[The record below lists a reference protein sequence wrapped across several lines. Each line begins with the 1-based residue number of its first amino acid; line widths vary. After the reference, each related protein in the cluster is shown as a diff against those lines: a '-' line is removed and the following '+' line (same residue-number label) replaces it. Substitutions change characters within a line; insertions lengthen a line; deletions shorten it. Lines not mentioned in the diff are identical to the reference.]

1 MHTRIIGAA
10 LAVFPVALATS
21 WDVSVGP
28 NGQFI
33 FYPEYVLAEVGDTVN
48 MIFHPK
54 NHSVTQSSFD
64 APCVPLSGG
73 VGSGFMPVAS
83 DSDPTLPNFVIT
95 VNDTNPIWIHCEQKG
110 HCGAGMVFAVNPPD
124 VSSNKSFAA
133 FQALAIQLNG
143 TQTSDLPPIS
153 TPPAQ
158 SWSTA
163 TATVSDASSTW
174 VSTYTSYIG
183 TPGNTVSILDKIF
196 ALTKV
201 FAEPTYAVGGP
212 VTHNITVGVNGQLA
226 FGPSNITAAIGDIV
240 EFTFLAKNHSVIQS
254 SFSTPCTPLE
264 NGFNLGF
271 QSVAANTT
279 GPTLSITINN
289 TTPIWGYC
297 GQTSP
302 VSHCG
307 SGMVFAINAVETG
320 ANNFATFLA
329 LAESTLIKSASNS
342 SGTNSTA
349 SPSST
354 GSGSKG
360 NGAVSA
366 INSSGGMTL
375 LLASLL
381 AVVFIL

>member
-1 MHTRIIGAA
+1 MHSRIIVASA
-10 LAVFPVALATS
+10 LAVLPAALATS

-64 APCVPLSGG
+64 APCVPLAGG
-73 VGSGFMPVAS
+73 FNSGFQAVAS

-95 VNDTNPIWIHCEQKG
+95 VNDTNPIWVHCEQKG
-110 HCGAGMVFAVNPPD
+110 HCGAGMVFAINPPD
-124 VSSNKSFAA
+124 ATSNHSFAA
-133 FQALAIQLNG
+133 FQALAIELNG
-143 TQTSDLPPIS
+143 TQTSELPAVS

-158 SWSTA
+158 SWSIA
-163 TATVSDASSTW
+163 TATVTSDSSTW

-183 TPGNTVSILDKIF
+183 TP
-196 ALTKV
+196 
-201 FAEPTYAVGGP
+201 EPTYAPSP

-226 FGPSNITAAIGDIV
+226 FGPSNISASIGDIV
-240 EFTFLAKNHSVIQS
+240 SFTFLAKNHSVVQS
-254 SFSTPCTPLE
+254 SFSEPCKPLN

-271 QSVAANTT
+271 QPVAANTT
-279 GPTLSITINN
+279 GPTFSITIND

-297 GQTSP
+297 AQTSP

-307 SGMVFAINAVETG
+307 SGMVFSINAVESG
-320 ANNFATFLA
+320 PNNFAAFLA
-329 LAESTLIKSASNS
+329 LAESTLVNSTIASSNS
-342 SGTNSTA
+342 TSSAA

-354 GSGSKG
+354 GKG
-360 NGAVSA
+360 
-366 INSSGGMTL
+366 SSGAIPSFRLGGVTAL
-375 LLASLL
+375 VGVVA
-381 AVVFIL
+381 AVMLML